1 MSEACRCGVG
11 HGSENGQ
18 GRLRQAAFF
27 PRLTLAHLARWA
39 AAILRRAE
47 ADIVRRFLGASAM
60 PFAFAPKVRSEQ
72 AFSSRK

>member
-1 MSEACRCGVG
+1 MVQKTGKVVYVRPLSSRA
-11 HGSENGQ
+11 
-18 GRLRQAAFF
+18 
-27 PRLTLAHLARWA
+27 LTLAHLARCS

-47 ADIVRRFLGASAM
+47 ADIVRFLGASAM